1 MSKIIHR
8 DKFLN
13 GRMTPEEL
21 HREMAF
27 PIGSTCRG
35 CGRPPTIAIRSFA
48 EEAEMFSRD
57 PNLMVL
63 AKTDPDTY
71 GKMLVKTKA
80 GRFIKLG
87 EIYSCPTCA
96 PEAEKAAA
104 KHPSWCFVEVDR
116 GPGPDRIMMGAG
128 GR

>member
-8 DKFLN
+8 DRFMG
-13 GRMTPEEL
+13 GRMTAEEL
-21 HREMAF
+21 HREMSF
-27 PIGSTCRG
+27 PVGSTCRG
-35 CGRPPTIAIRSFA
+35 CGRAPTIAIRSFA
-48 EEAEMFSRD
+48 EEKEMLSRD
-57 PNLMVL
+57 PGLKVL
-63 AKTDPDTY
+63 AMTDPDTY

-87 EIYSCPTCA
+87 EVYSCTSCA

-116 GPGPDRIMMGAG
+116 GPGPDRIMIGAG